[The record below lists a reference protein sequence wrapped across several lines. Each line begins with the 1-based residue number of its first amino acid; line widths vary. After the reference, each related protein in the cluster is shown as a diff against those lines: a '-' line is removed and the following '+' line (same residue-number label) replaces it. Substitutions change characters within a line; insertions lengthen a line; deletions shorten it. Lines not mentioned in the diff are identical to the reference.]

1 MQLTDIEAR
10 IFALS
15 DRVREQDADAARQI
29 IALVVALR
37 EWHQTERHDRE
48 RKINDLMRK
57 WTEFSNGS
65 VQEAYDRNAA
75 ELEHER
81 ARVARILATDPRWQG
96 SYADL
101 IGLIRPE

>member
-1 MQLTDIEAR
+1 MHLTDIEAR

-37 EWHQTERHDRE
+37 EWHQTERRERE
-48 RKINDLMRK
+48 RKVNDLMHK
-57 WTEFSNGS
+57 WTEFSNGQ
-65 VQEAYDRNAA
+65 VQEAYDRVAA
-75 ELEHER
+75 EVENER
-81 ARVARILATDPRWQG
+81 ARVARVLVTDPRWQG

-101 IGLIRPE
+101 IGLIKPE